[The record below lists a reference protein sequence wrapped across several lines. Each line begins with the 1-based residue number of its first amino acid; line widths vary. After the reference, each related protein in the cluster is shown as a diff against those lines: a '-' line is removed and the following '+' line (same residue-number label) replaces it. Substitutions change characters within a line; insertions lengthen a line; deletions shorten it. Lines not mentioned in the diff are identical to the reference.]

1 MAPALEGLSNVSS
14 QWASKTLH
22 EGDYMAAAKPVYAT
36 NADQAAVILGKNLA
50 ESETNLMS
58 AYSLKEND
66 TDKIKALAKQLNL
79 TFKDEKDAT
88 PRALQLIAE
97 QRYQRSTQMFSLF
110 SNLLDKID
118 QMKMRVIS
126 KFSNS

>member
-1 MAPALEGLSNVSS
+1 MA
-14 QWASKTLH
+14 T
-22 EGDYMAAAKPVYAT
+22 AKPIYAT

-50 ESETNLMS
+50 ESEAHLMS
-58 AYSLKEND
+58 AYSLKENE
-66 TDKIKALAKQLNL
+66 TDKIKDLVKKLNL
-79 TFKDEKDAT
+79 TFTDTKDAT

-97 QRYQRSTQMFSLF
+97 QRYQRNTQMFSLF

>member
-1 MAPALEGLSNVSS
+1 
-14 QWASKTLH
+14 
-22 EGDYMAAAKPVYAT
+22 MAAAKPVYAT

>member
-1 MAPALEGLSNVSS
+1 
-14 QWASKTLH
+14 
-22 EGDYMAAAKPVYAT
+22 MAAAKPVYAS

-50 ESETNLMS
+50 ESETNLMT

-66 TDKIKALAKQLNL
+66 SDKIKELAKKLNL
-79 TFKDEKDAT
+79 TFKDGTDAT